1 MSVFIMINSFV
12 LTKKSYLYCHF
23 LGNLHEHVF
32 NFLTEKFQT
41 CTSCESIQR
50 KINFFFKISDCYL
63 FLNRKKRLWKKEK
76 MLVIIFSFFLLKNV
90 PVINP

>member
-63 FLNRKKRLWKKEK
+63 FLEEK
-76 MLVIIFSFFLLKNV
+76 IVEKGEDAGYHFLIFPFEKCSRY
-90 PVINP
+90 